1 MAEALAMNS
10 ANSGPLR
17 RRAILLSLF
26 CGLLLIPACF
36 MAYVGAGWLD
46 LPWPGGM
53 SAAAMTIA
61 PLPLLMGALLA
72 RRAALQGNGGDLFKA
87 ALSALIAILLYV
99 VVWMWGG
106 RMLI

>member
-1 MAEALAMNS
+1 MNS
-10 ANSGPLR
+10 ATPEPLR
-17 RRAILLSLF
+17 RRASLLSLF

-61 PLPLLMGALLA
+61 PLPLLMGTLLA
-72 RRAALQGNGGDLFKA
+72 RRAAQQGSRSDLLKA
-87 ALSALIAILLYV
+87 ALSAMIAILLYV
-99 VVWMWGG
+99 VVWAWGG